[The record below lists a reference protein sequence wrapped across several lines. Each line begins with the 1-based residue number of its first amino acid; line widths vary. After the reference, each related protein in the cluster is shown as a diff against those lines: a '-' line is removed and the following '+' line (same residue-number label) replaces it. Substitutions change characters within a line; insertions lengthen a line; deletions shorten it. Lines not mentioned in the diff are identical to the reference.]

1 MKPNTFIPAFL
12 ILLLVLTA
20 AIIVTS
26 RTWMLASHREL
37 RNEEEL
43 YLQHLDREQAL
54 KLELVTRTDL
64 NAIERRAREELGMQP
79 LRHDQWLP
87 MGD

>member
-1 MKPNTFIPAFL
+1 MRPDTFIPAFL

-26 RTWMLASHREL
+26 RTWMLESHREL
-37 RNEEEL
+37 SNEEDV
-43 YLQHLDREQAL
+43 YLQNLDRERAL

-64 NAIERRAREELGMQP
+64 NTIERRAREELGMQP
-79 LRHDQWLP
+79 MRQDQWLP
-87 MGD
+87 LSD

>member
-1 MKPNTFIPAFL
+1 MKPNTFLPPFL

-26 RTWMLASHREL
+26 RTWMLESHREL
-37 RNEEEL
+37 RNEEDL

-87 MGD
+87 MGE